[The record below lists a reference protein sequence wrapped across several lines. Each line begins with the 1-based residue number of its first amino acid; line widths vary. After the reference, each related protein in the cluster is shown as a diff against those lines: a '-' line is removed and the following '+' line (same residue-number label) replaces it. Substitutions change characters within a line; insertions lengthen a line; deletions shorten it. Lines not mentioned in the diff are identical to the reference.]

1 MRALR
6 QLPYREEEL
15 EVLLVGGAGNQKEY
29 QEIVELSKLCAC
41 KVKFLGKLTQPEL
54 AKVYNACDIFVLPSF
69 FEGLPLTVIEAL
81 ACGDRVVMT
90 ELPGI
95 REWMKETVPGAD
107 IRYVRLPEMRNA
119 DEPVLEELPAFEQ
132 RLKDVLEEC
141 IEAGETKSA
150 DVSNISWETIACEVV
165 REGI

>member
-1 MRALR
+1 
-6 QLPYREEEL
+6 
-15 EVLLVGGAGNQKEY
+15 
-29 QEIVELSKLCAC
+29 
-41 KVKFLGKLTQPEL
+41 
-54 AKVYNACDIFVLPSF
+54 
-69 FEGLPLTVIEAL
+69 
-81 ACGDRVVMT
+81 
-90 ELPGI
+90 
-95 REWMKETVPGAD
+95 
-107 IRYVRLPEMRNA
+107 MRNA